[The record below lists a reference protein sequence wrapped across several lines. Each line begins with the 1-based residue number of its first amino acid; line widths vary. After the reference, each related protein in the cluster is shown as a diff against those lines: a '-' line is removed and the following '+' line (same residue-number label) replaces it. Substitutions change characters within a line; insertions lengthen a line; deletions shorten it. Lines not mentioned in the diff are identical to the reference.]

1 MRGVAGTI
9 HRYMQRFRLF
19 GYHIIHPEEEI
30 LLFSDTFKGWD
41 AKEQEAPVPY
51 FVNNLFIRSLKA
63 RMSQSGIFYV
73 YL

>member
-1 MRGVAGTI
+1 
-9 HRYMQRFRLF
+9 MQRLRLF
-19 GYHIIHPEEEI
+19 RYHIFHPEEEI

-41 AKEQEAPVPY
+41 AIEPEALVPY

-73 YL
+73 YF